1 MSNVNELIVV
11 FEHFRRQFVSGE
23 EVEVL
28 ALPLPS
34 SYLHLLPPY
43 ELNVQAIKV
52 RDYSG
57 TAGCVLPADMKL
69 LQQDIENRLISC
81 DKLWSRFDSH

>member
-1 MSNVNELIVV
+1 MNILVVIRMSNVNELIVV

-52 RDYSG
+52 SKG
-57 TAGCVLPADMKL
+57 TIQGRRAAFCPPT
-69 LQQDIENRLISC
+69 
-81 DKLWSRFDSH
+81 